1 MTFEAQ
7 LKQKINQIIVDNI
20 ESANLKGAFIAKQ
33 LGVNRMYLHRKL
45 KLFYNKNAEEYIQ
58 TVRVDFAK
66 QKLLNTDES
75 TGEIYSKVGFSDI
88 AYFSKSFKKQIGITP
103 SNYRKL
109 KN

>member
-1 MTFEAQ
+1 MKLKTE
-7 LKQKINQIIVDNI
+7 LKQKINQIIVLNI
-20 ESANLKGAFIAKQ
+20 KNTELKGAFIAKQ

-75 TGEIYSKVGFSDI
+75 VTKIYLKVGFSDI
-88 AYFSKSFKKQIGITP
+88 AYFSKSFKKQTGITP

-109 KN
+109 EN